1 MLLCH
6 NKIMCNN
13 RSFYPIHQPQ
23 NLVQLSHLV
32 VNPTDRSEGIQVS
45 KQALSVSLTLQK
57 ENHHNQKYHLGLSS
71 SSLSVNSSY
80 WYQSAPALPTG
91 NGLRTNT
98 STGLGTQTAKC
109 SSLEV
114 SSKFILVLTDLRI
127 GSTVI
132 HPRPEIATSPAGLSN
147 QSTRKL
153 YI

>member
-1 MLLCH
+1 
-6 NKIMCNN
+6 MCNN

-32 VNPTDRSEGIQVS
+32 VNPTDKSAGIQVS
-45 KQALSVSLTLQK
+45 KQALSLSHFAK
-57 ENHHNQKYHLGLSS
+57 RESHNQKYHLGLSS

-98 STGLGTQTAKC
+98 STGLGRQMAKC

-114 SSKFILVLTDLRI
+114 SSKFILEVLTDLRI